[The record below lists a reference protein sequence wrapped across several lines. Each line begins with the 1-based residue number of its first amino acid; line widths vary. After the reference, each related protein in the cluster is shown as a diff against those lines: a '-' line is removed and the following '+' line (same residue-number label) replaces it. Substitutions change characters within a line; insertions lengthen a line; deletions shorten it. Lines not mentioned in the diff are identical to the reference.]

1 MTMRIERL
9 LFTRPTIFS
18 FTLFNTMVSFIFSF
32 YTPTTI
38 GLFVKEDYEHLQGV
52 LWLEGKDT
60 VLPSVTPEGST
71 RQIIPIVFFFLL
83 LLSVLLLRGAILGW
97 TLQAWRSWVLHGI
110 NLGRIDIAGTH
121 LGLFCQN
128 IISHHSTSGIWY
140 GEATEVTSDPKIRC
154 YSRVSILTASEPC
167 YC

>member
-71 RQIIPIVFFFLL
+71 RQIIPIVFFFYYYYQ
-83 LLSVLLLRGAILGW
+83 S
-97 TLQAWRSWVLHGI
+97 
-110 NLGRIDIAGTH
+110 
-121 LGLFCQN
+121 CC
-128 IISHHSTSGIWY
+128 SGGPY
-140 GEATEVTSDPKIRC
+140 
-154 YSRVSILTASEPC
+154 
-167 YC
+167 